1 VSRYYRI
8 VVGPST
14 QPALTGEPA
23 SNNAGAVWTNLVNG
37 KADLGAQT
45 IELDI
50 PVVAFDAPVGQAYVK
65 IWGPSKAQI
74 SQAADFNGAPIS
86 IYAGMQKGLP
96 LATAEANSGQAGL
109 LLTGQIFQA
118 FGNWQGINQSLDFV
132 ITVDGGATQ
141 ANPAALSFL
150 WKKGEPLA
158 GVLKQTLQAAYP
170 KLKVSVSISSS
181 LVSTQDEQGVYQT
194 IQQFASYIRGASQA
208 IIGGNYPGVT
218 IVLKDDVITCTDGTA
233 GAAAGDSTTSSEPVI
248 SILTQD
254 MIGQATWLNAFT
266 VQFNTVMRSDISVA
280 SLITLPALA
289 GLQAVTTPQSQSV
302 ARGKSTF
309 TGTWTVSYVRHI
321 GNSRAPDA
329 QSWISTFQA
338 YSNSAAPASLSV
350 ADTSA

>member
-1 VSRYYRI
+1 MSRYYKI
-8 VVGPST
+8 VIGAET
-14 QPALTGEPA
+14 QPGLTGTPA
-23 SNNAGAVWTNLVNG
+23 SNNAGATFTNLING

-50 PVVAFDAPVGQAYVK
+50 PAYAFDAPVGQAFVR

-74 SQAADFNGAPIS
+74 SQAADFSGAHIDV
-86 IYAGMQKGLP
+86 YAGMQKGLP
-96 LATAEANSGQAGL
+96 LATAEQPQSGL
-109 LLTGQIFQA
+109 LISGQIFQA

-141 ANPAALSFL
+141 SEPANLSFL
-150 WKKGEPLA
+150 WKKGEQLA
-158 GVLKQTLQAAYP
+158 PVLTQTLQTAYP
-170 KLKVSVSISSS
+170 KLKVDVKISSS

-194 IQQFASYIRGASQA
+194 IQQFASYIRGATQA
-208 IIGGNYPGVT
+208 IIGGTYPGVS
-218 IVLKDDVITCTDGTA
+218 IVLQNGTLIASDGTG
-233 GAAAGDSTTSSEPVI
+233 GAAAGQPSTDTAKAI

-266 VQFNTVMRSDISVA
+266 VQFNTVMRSDISVN
-280 SLITLPALA
+280 SQITLPELA

-309 TGTWTVSYVRHI
+309 TGTWTVSYVRHV

-338 YSNSAAPASLSV
+338 FSNSASPASLSP

>member
-1 VSRYYRI
+1 MSRYYKI
-8 VVGPST
+8 VVGSST
-14 QPALTGEPA
+14 QPALTGEAA
-23 SNNAGAVWTNLVNG
+23 SNNAGALWTNQVDG

-45 IELDI
+45 VEFDI
-50 PVVAFDAPVGQAYVK
+50 PVVAFDTPAGQAYVK
-65 IWGPSKAQI
+65 IWGPSKQQI
-74 SQAADFNGAPIS
+74 SQASDFNGAPIS

-96 LATAEANSGQAGL
+96 LATAEQPQAGL
-109 LLTGQIFQA
+109 LLSGQIFQA

-141 ANPAALSFL
+141 SNPANLSFL
-150 WKKGEPLA
+150 WKKGKALGP
-158 GVLKQTLQAAYP
+158 VLHQTLETAYP
-170 KLKVSVSISSS
+170 KLKVTVSVSPS

-208 IIGGNYPGVT
+208 IIGGNYPGVS
-218 IVLKDDVITCTDGTA
+218 IVLKDGVITCTDGTG
-233 GAAAGDSTTSSEPVI
+233 GAEVGQPSRNTAKVI
-248 SILTQD
+248 DILTQD
-254 MIGQATWLNAFT
+254 MIGQATWLDAFT

-280 SLITLPALA
+280 SLVTLPALA

-309 TGTWTVSYVRHI
+309 TGTWTVKYVRHI

-338 YSNSAAPASLSV
+338 FSNSASPASLSV
-350 ADTSA
+350 GNTSA